1 MKRVIGLPGD
11 RVQVRS
17 GTVWVNGLGV
27 AQTPLAVVTTGTTRW
42 TAAGRARRVGM
53 LPAENIVGRAEVVVT
68 SWRQGAG
75 LLKPWTWLN
84 LQTDRFFQRVRQGP
98 LSAVTR

>member
-1 MKRVIGLPGD
+1 
-11 RVQVRS
+11 
-17 GTVWVNGLGV
+17 
-27 AQTPLAVVTTGTTRW
+27 
-42 TAAGRARRVGM
+42 M
-53 LPAENIVGRAEVVVT
+53 LPAENIVGRAEVVVM